1 MPSDEQHD
9 QQADQHEHYE
19 QNEQQVTLRETPIA
33 ELMRADHARLEALL
47 AGIPDEQFVRPGTLG
62 EWSVK
67 DMLAHITFWEQRLLA
82 YTNGAKESLVQPEED
97 EQMAIDRI
105 NAGAFTANRDR
116 PLAEVRADFARSYQQ
131 VLALAESLSADDLA
145 DEVFYNLFA
154 GDTFEHY
161 REHNAMLEQW
171 RQEY

>member
-1 MPSDEQHD
+1 MPSDEQHEQHD
-9 QQADQHEHYE
+9 QRAEQH
-19 QNEQQVTLRETPIA
+19 EQQVSQREMPIV

-47 AGIPDEQFVRPGTLG
+47 AGVPDEEFVRPGIFG

-67 DMLAHITFWEQRLLA
+67 DVLAHIAFWEQRLIA
-82 YTNGAKESLVQPEED
+82 YTNGAKESLVQPDED

-105 NAGAFTANRDR
+105 NAGVFTANRDR
-116 PLAEVRADFARSYQQ
+116 PLAAVRADFARSYQQ

-171 RQEY
+171 RQEQ